1 MLKYFFWIIFC
12 VVSVFVKGQSDSN
25 SKYTK
30 SLLEGKWYVVATNFP
45 MWLDKKNTDPNFNYT
60 NFREKKGRL
69 IFDDCVMYYKNKS
82 PKAIKGKDQQKHSDE
97 LKFSWRGKGLLALFK
112 SNWRVIASD
121 KEGRW
126 IVIYST
132 KTLVSPEGVDVI
144 ARKKD
149 VPERE
154 LRSIIEHL
162 DRKYIK
168 KPIELLR

>member
-1 MLKYFFWIIFC
+1 
-12 VVSVFVKGQSDSN
+12 
-25 SKYTK
+25 
-30 SLLEGKWYVVATNFP
+30 

-60 NFREKKGRL
+60 NFREKKGKL
-69 IFDDCVMYYKNKS
+69 IFDDCVMYSKNKS
-82 PKAIKGKDQQKHSDE
+82 PKKIKGKDKQKHSDE
-97 LKFSWRGKGLLALFK
+97 LKFAWRGKGLLALFK

-149 VPERE
+149 LSEKE
-154 LRSIIEHL
+154 IHSILAHL
-162 DRKYIK
+162 DKKYIK
-168 KPIELLR
+168 KPIQVLQ

>member
-1 MLKYFFWIIFC
+1 MRYLLVISFFVAS
-12 VVSVFVKGQSDSN
+12 VVNGQSDSKYKY
-25 SKYTK
+25 SKA
-30 SLLEGKWYVVATNFP
+30 LLEGKWYVVATNFP

-60 NFREKKGRL
+60 NFREKKGKL
-69 IFDDCVMYYKNKS
+69 IFDDCVMYSKNKS
-82 PKAIKGKDQQKHSDE
+82 PKKIKGKDKQKHSDE
-97 LKFSWRGKGLLALFK
+97 LKFAWRGKGLLALFK

-149 VPERE
+149 LSEKE
-154 LRSIIEHL
+154 IHSILAHL
-162 DRKYIK
+162 DKKYIK
-168 KPIELLR
+168 KPIQVLQ

>member
-1 MLKYFFWIIFC
+1 MRRYLLVISFFIAA
-12 VVSVFVKGQSDSN
+12 VLVNGQSDL
-25 SKYTK
+25 KYKYSK

-60 NFREKKGRL
+60 NFREKNGKL
-69 IFDDCVMYYKNKS
+69 IFDDCVMYSKSKS
-82 PKAIKGKDQQKHSDE
+82 PKKIKGKDKQKKSDE
-97 LKFSWRGKGLLALFK
+97 LKFAWRGKGLLALFK

-149 VPERE
+149 LSEKE
-154 LRSIIEHL
+154 IQGILAHL
-162 DRKYIK
+162 DKTYIK
-168 KPIELLR
+168 KSIEILQ